1 MYTANSN
8 YILYVYKYLYGL
20 YQAPQNIQSA
30 QLAHRKSHVY
40 PRLLQHIIFDK
51 NWKRKKK
58 SSNSNQINKCFFFLF
73 LFFFFRRHLFSFRG
87 AHPGRVNCCC
97 CLWVYSSLF
106 RFRREMKNVMAGQ
119 KGWKKRGR
127 DESLKRKKLWKRRP
141 DGRVKEKEKE
151 KEKKKSE
158 RKESRDVYRRAEGEQ
173 SRWGEVNT

>member
-1 MYTANSN
+1 
-8 YILYVYKYLYGL
+8 
-20 YQAPQNIQSA
+20 
-30 QLAHRKSHVY
+30 
-40 PRLLQHIIFDK
+40 
-51 NWKRKKK
+51 
-58 SSNSNQINKCFFFLF
+58 
-73 LFFFFRRHLFSFRG
+73 
-87 AHPGRVNCCC
+87 
-97 CLWVYSSLF
+97 
-106 RFRREMKNVMAGQ
+106 MKNVMAGQ